1 MQNNQKSQNQS
12 FVVDQRNIMIATLII
27 VTMVSA
33 AGFLIGFNL
42 LVGIAWVFATIS
54 AIILMGTAL
63 WLVRHPELYPRS
75 ASLPQRAKIQL
86 IGSIL
91 MSVVVIVSDRIGVF
105 SLSAVL
111 FGLLQA
117 GLLGITTIQLLALSS
132 ANLHISETESKT
144 QETCQ
149 ILRTL
154 QLDLE
159 RIAGYAKDTNM
170 AKDIQKL
177 AEAVRYSDPVSSN
190 VLAEIESNLQKTI
203 SELDQ
208 AVQQENNVQFQ
219 LLLKKATILLE
230 ERNHKCLASK

>member
-1 MQNNQKSQNQS
+1 MQKNEKSQNQS
-12 FVVDQRNIMIATLII
+12 FVVDQRNIMIVALII
-27 VTMVSA
+27 VAIVSA
-33 AGFLIGFNL
+33 VGFLIGFNL
-42 LVGIAWVFATIS
+42 LVGIAWVSATIS
-54 AIILMGTAL
+54 AMILMGTAL
-63 WLVRHPELYPRS
+63 WLIRHPELYPRS

-91 MSVVVIVSDRIGVF
+91 MSVVVVLSNRIGF
-105 SLSAVL
+105 SLSPVL

-117 GLLGITTIQLLALSS
+117 GLLAITTIQLLALSS
-132 ANLHISETESKT
+132 ANLHISETENKA

-149 ILRTL
+149 VLRTL

-170 AKDIQKL
+170 ANDIHKL

-208 AVQQENNVQFQ
+208 AVQQDNIAQFQ